1 MRTSRAIRP
10 AVFRTAAA
18 FVITTALA
26 AGPLAA
32 AAPAFAADATVA
44 SVATADDGTLSVE
57 LPDASALWVKVSVR
71 ASADPDLAPVWT
83 SDELSYGGGQG
94 WHTDKPVS
102 LPAELA
108 YGDYPVDVDYR
119 LPGGTVQHWSGAEHG
134 TSGLLSYRLHT
145 GVASVAYDREY
156 TDFDHRSPV
165 VSGTVTS
172 YDPVTGTTS
181 PARAGT
187 TVKVNWSAS
196 VGVDQKS
203 GTATAVSDDT
213 GAFQVAVTPGG
224 SITSGS
230 ATVVEPAAD
239 TDPDVSTGLPALP
252 AHTTTYRISADGNHA
267 SVHKGKTFTVKGS
280 VLKLTDDGWK
290 PFADAPLVTTPQPP
304 DSYRYTTPGLMGT
317 GTSTATGTFSYPVT
331 ATKTT
336 YYYSYVQPSA
346 YLSTLPYAEN
356 YITVP
361 TAGSFKDV
369 KLTVDAYRQVTAKGK
384 LLGSCGTAALTLQY
398 SKNGSSGWKTIGSG
412 KAGDQY
418 SSGCS
423 FSLKGYGSTDG
434 YYRVRHAESDRML
447 EAISAKKRLNRVE
460 TRIIGFDMT
469 PNSPAV
475 NGKLTAKGTLQYK
488 SGGKWKA
495 YKGGKIVVVFRPKG
509 DSNWYWTVKGT
520 TDSKGHFSLRTKA
533 YQDGTWATYL
543 AADAKHFYSESKT
556 EYVNAR

>member
-134 TSGLLSYRLHT
+134 ASGLLSYRLHT

-187 TVKVNWSAS
+187 TVKVSWSAS

-336 YYYSYVQPSA
+336 YYYSYVQPSGELHHRPDRGLLQGRQA
-346 YLSTLPYAEN
+346 DGRRLPPGDGE
-356 YITVP
+356 
-361 TAGSFKDV
+361 G
-369 KLTVDAYRQVTAKGK
+369 Q
-384 LLGSCGTAALTLQY
+384 AARVVRD
-398 SKNGSSGWKTIGSG
+398 SG
-412 KAGDQY
+412 AD
-418 SSGCS
+418 
-423 FSLKGYGSTDG
+423 
-434 YYRVRHAESDRML
+434 
-447 EAISAKKRLNRVE
+447 
-460 TRIIGFDMT
+460 
-469 PNSPAV
+469 PAV
-475 NGKLTAKGTLQYK
+475 LEERQQRLEDHRLRQGRGPVLQRVLLLAQGIRLHGRLLPRPPRRVGPHA
-488 SGGKWKA
+488 GGDLRQEA
-495 YKGGKIVVVFRPKG
+495 AEPRRDAHHRLRHDAQQPCRQRQA
-509 DSNWYWTVKGT
+509 DRQ
-520 TDSKGHFSLRTKA
+520 GH
-533 YQDGTWATYL
+533 
-543 AADAKHFYSESKT
+543 AA
-556 EYVNAR
+556 VQVGR